1 MQKIISGIFSLILL
15 SPLTTFAQNEV
26 DALRYGQVATG
37 ATALSLSLGG
47 AGGSMGGDFSSLSIN
62 PAGIGVYRTSEIM
75 FTPTLRFNNNKGTY
89 LGTDNTDDNAKFNV
103 SNFGIVFAKSASGRN
118 YDKSDWKSFSIG
130 IGYNRVADFN
140 DRVTYTGLNKESSI
154 AEIFSADA
162 RYNGI
167 DQGNIPPLGF
177 LGYEGFVLD
186 NDYNSIVP
194 YTDGLQQTKTIRS
207 NGGIG
212 EWVFSVGGNYRE
224 KLLLGATLGL
234 QSYKY
239 ERDINF
245 LEEDASGRT
254 DNHFDYISYNEYL
267 STTGFGVNIKLGA
280 IYVVNDMLKIGVAAH
295 TPTWASFTDIG
306 DYNVTTNTESYKA
319 DEGYQDTNPES
330 FAQPQY
336 TSQFNYN
343 LRTPWRAVLSSTLT
357 LGKSGMITADYEYVD
372 YASMRYSMESQY
384 GDYERSVNNAIKDA
398 FTAGHNFRVGAEGRM
413 KNFMGRLGFAYYTSP
428 FRESSTF
435 DGQRM
440 DLSAGVGARFGAFF
454 MDLAYVHSIYK
465 VGDYGYPALVSGI
478 PTGLA
483 DLKYGRNIVALTLG
497 FKLGR

>member
-1 MQKIISGIFSLILL
+1 MQKIISGIFGLVLL
-15 SPLTTFAQNEV
+15 SPLAAFAQNEI
-26 DALRYGQVATG
+26 DALRYGQVTTG

-75 FTPTLRFNNNKGTY
+75 FTPTLRFNGNKGTY
-89 LGTDNTDDNAKFNV
+89 LGTDNTDDNTKFNV
-103 SNFGIVFAKSASGRN
+103 SNFGIVFAKSAAGRE
-118 YDKSDWKSFSIG
+118 YGRSDWKSFSLA

-140 DRVTYTGLNKESSI
+140 DRVTYTGRNNESSI
-154 AEIFSADA
+154 AEIFAADA
-162 RYNGI
+162 RSNGVS
-167 DQGNIPPLGF
+167 DQNVPPLGF
-177 LGYEGFVLD
+177 LGYQGFVIDD
-186 NDYNSIVP
+186 NYNSIVP

-245 LEEDASGRT
+245 LEEDISGKT
-254 DNHFDYISYNEYL
+254 NNHFDYISYNEYL
-267 STTGFGVNIKLGA
+267 STTGFGVNLKLGA
-280 IYVVNDMLKIGVAAH
+280 IYVVNDMLKIGLAAH
-295 TPTWASFTDIG
+295 TPTWASFTDMG
-306 DYNVTTNTESYKA
+306 DYNIETNTETYKA
-319 DEGYQDTNPES
+319 DIGYQDTNPET
-330 FAQPQY
+330 FAQPEY

-357 LGKSGMITADYEYVD
+357 LGRNGMITADYEYVD

-384 GDYERSVNNAIKDA
+384 GDYERAVNNAIKDA
-398 FTAGHNFRVGAEGRM
+398 FRAGHNFRIGAEGRM
-413 KNFMGRLGFAYYTSP
+413 KNLMGRLGFAYYTSP
-428 FRESSTF
+428 FREAAAF
-435 DGQRM
+435 DGQRV
-440 DLSAGVGARFGAFF
+440 DLSAGIGARFGAFF

-465 VGDYGYPALVSGI
+465 VGDYAYPALASDVPPMVAS
-478 PTGLA
+478 LN
-483 DLKYGRNIVALTLG
+483 YGRNIVALTLG